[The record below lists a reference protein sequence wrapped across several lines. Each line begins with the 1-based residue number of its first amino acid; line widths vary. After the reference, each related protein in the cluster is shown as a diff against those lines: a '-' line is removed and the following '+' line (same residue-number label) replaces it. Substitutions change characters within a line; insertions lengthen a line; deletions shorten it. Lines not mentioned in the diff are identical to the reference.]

1 MTNNLA
7 PTLLAI
13 FFGGGLGCVAR
24 FAVSMLATRLCGMNF
39 PWGTLAV
46 NLVGAFCIGLFIEA
60 MAIKN
65 NAHPLLP
72 YLLVTGFLG
81 GFTTFSA
88 FSLESAQMWIRGAY
102 APLIIYICVSV
113 IGTLA
118 MVLLAL
124 RAARRLF

>member
-1 MTNNLA
+1 MTNNL
-7 PTLLAI
+7 LAV

-24 FAVSMLATRLCGMNF
+24 FAVSMLAMRVASPGF

-46 NLVGAFCIGLFIEA
+46 NLIGAFCIGLFIEYMA
-60 MAIKN
+60 MKN
-65 NAHPLLP
+65 NAHPILP

-88 FSLESAQMWIRGAY
+88 FSLESAQMWIRGTY
-102 APLIIYICVSV
+102 APLIIYVAVSV

-118 MVLLAL
+118 CVLLAMRL
-124 RAARRLF
+124 ARAWF